1 MTNLK
6 KAKRAPSDLI
16 WWVRHPDYG
25 TAVVS
30 APNWE
35 LATVEAAKWWG
46 APWREVAALCE
57 CEKTE
62 TAIRHVCVHCGQIFH
77 GDGIR
82 CPKCETI
89 ERDKVLNQR
98 ARDKKYYRSMM
109 PKVRT

>member
-1 MTNLK
+1 M
-6 KAKRAPSDLI
+6 
-16 WWVRHPDYG
+16 
-25 TAVVS
+25 
-30 APNWE
+30 
-35 LATVEAAKWWG
+35 EAAKWWG

-57 CEKTE
+57 CERTE
-62 TAIRHVCVHCGQIFH
+62 KAIRHVCVQCGQIFH

-82 CPKCETI
+82 CPKCEAI